1 MNNEKLRAISDYL
14 KGVLNLSDHVDL
26 AMADKNIRGSI
37 LFRGPNVYILAFAIV
52 IASVGLNVNSIPVI
66 IGAMLVSPLMGPI
79 FGATLGFGTND
90 MKLIISSL
98 KNLGLMVGIS
108 IVAST
113 FYFVLTPLDLQNPT
127 ELLARTN
134 PTVYDVLIALFGGAA
149 GMLETARKEKGTVL
163 SGVAIATALM
173 PPLCTVGFG
182 IATLNWHYTLGALY
196 LFCINCVFIS
206 LAGFLVVK
214 LLRFPVIRLADP
226 RLERRR
232 RWAIGILLLLI
243 LVPSI
248 VSAISVIQNNKRDI
262 AVSHFIDEHKTMG
275 NSYIYDHKTLIS
287 GKWLRKETTVE
298 IYMAGESL
306 AADQRSSL
314 IDEAEQLG
322 FTLTIKDGATSQF
335 LSERELV
342 NMIYEQNEQQL
353 RSKDELI
360 RSLSDSLSFYNS
372 RQLPSSQLA
381 REICTQFPSVTQ
393 ASFARAETVETAA
406 GASGASGA
414 AGADRASG
422 TAGADRASG
431 SAGADKASGSAG
443 ASTASGAA
451 GAVKAVR
458 EELIVIIKSETE
470 LSPEER
476 AKLQNWLKVR
486 LNSENLRLICQ

>member
-26 AMADKNIRGSI
+26 EMADKNIRGSI

-134 PTVYDVLIALFGGAA
+134 PTVYDVIALFGGAA

-306 AADQRSSL
+306 AADQRSRL

-353 RSKDELI
+353 RSKDEQI

-406 GASGASGA
+406 ATASGASAASGAATASGA
-414 AGADRASG
+414 AGAV
-422 TAGADRASG
+422 GADRASG
-431 SAGADKASGSAG
+431 SAGAGSGK
-443 ASTASGAA
+443 AA
-451 GAVKAVR
+451 GAAKAVR

-476 AKLQNWLKVR
+476 TKLQNWLQVR